1 MRAKKSA
8 RNANQMELQARPF
21 PVRITPR
28 TDAFY
33 RTSENAAQ
41 VVGRSRS
48 RSRST
53 RFSVG
58 DHAVAL
64 PDQFVHRVCYRISQ
78 PNEAPSIGAEQ
89 TVKKMGTKGFN
100 STDEAGRIASE
111 K

>member
-48 RSRST
+48 T

-64 PDQFVHRVCYRISQ
+64 PDQFVHRVCYRTSL
-78 PNEAPSIGAEQ
+78 PNEAPQHSSITERQEDGNERIQ
-89 TVKKMGTKGFN
+89 FN
-100 STDEAGRIASE
+100 G
-111 K
+111 